1 MHVYKFK
8 LTIEESDEFLREF
21 EILSNQTF
29 EDFHNAILKSVNFDG
44 MELAS
49 FFICNDKWYRK
60 AEVTLLDM
68 TDEEQ
73 TAQDD
78 EEDDIRVKKPT
89 RMKRFVMNKSVLNT
103 YIEDPHQRLIY
114 EYDFLNLKSFF
125 IELIKI
131 QPADSKVK
139 YPVCSLSKG
148 EYPKGNVISTSMIP
162 EEFEALYEDTYV
174 EGEEN
179 EPGFELEEFDDLS
192 MDTDEFGNSLL
203 KNNPE

>member
-8 LTIEESDEFLREF
+8 LTIEESDEFIREI

-29 EDFHNAILKSVNFDG
+29 EDFHKAILTSVNFDG
-44 MELAS
+44 SELAS

-68 TDEEQ
+68 TEEEQNQQDEE
-73 TAQDD
+73 D
-78 EEDDIRVKKPT
+78 DDIRVKRPE
-89 RMKRFVMNKSVLNT
+89 RMKRFVMHKAVLNSF
-103 YIEDPHQRLIY
+103 IEDPHQRLIY

-131 QPADSKVK
+131 QPADPKVC
-139 YPVCSLSKG
+139 YPACSLSKMD
-148 EYPKGNVISTSMIP
+148 YPKDALPKTIIP
-162 EEFEALYEDTYV
+162 DEFEEIHD
-174 EGEEN
+174 EGYTGDEEN

-192 MDTDEFGNSLL
+192 MDTDEFGQDLL
-203 KNNPE
+203 KNKSDI